1 LEFDNEERNVVTLY
15 MVSQTEGMGK
25 TAVAAGIG
33 RHLIDA
39 GRRVGYFKPN
49 LPEAIGTTANGA
61 SRDAEFLKSVLSLE
75 EESGD
80 ISPTLVG
87 KNGQADGFSQALA
100 KVSRD
105 KDVVIVELI
114 GEPHQIAG
122 LIGNESNAGVIVIEG
137 PVEGPGDSLV
147 EAKRV
152 FGDRLLGV
160 IINKVPAMRLEEV
173 RSQATAAFAGQSIN
187 VLAVLPEDRLLLAL
201 SVGELA
207 ERLQG
212 EILNNPEKS
221 GELADNVM
229 LGAMCVD
236 AGPLYFG
243 RQANK
248 IAVLRNERSDMQ
260 MAALQTPTTCLVL
273 GGGREPMQQ
282 VRHEAE
288 NKGVP
293 IIVAAESVPEIVA
306 SIEAALANGRFNQE
320 QKVPTIS
327 RLLEEHLDYAALD
340 SGLG

>member
-1 LEFDNEERNVVTLY
+1 MVTLY
-15 MVSQTEGMGK
+15 VVSQTDGRGK
-25 TAVAAGIG
+25 TAVSAGIG
-33 RHLIDA
+33 RHLIDE

-49 LPEAIGTTANGA
+49 LPRARGTTANSAG
-61 SRDAEFLKSVLSLE
+61 RDAEFLKSILGLE
-75 EESGD
+75 DSPGE

-87 KNGQADGFSQALA
+87 PTSVSNNEQADSFGQALA
-100 KVSRD
+100 KVSRN
-105 KDVVIVELI
+105 KDVVIVEAI

-122 LIGNESNAGVIVIEG
+122 LVGNGSDARVIVVEG
-137 PVEGPGDSLV
+137 PVEGPSDGLV

-173 RSQATAAFAGQSIN
+173 RSRAKAAFAGQSID
-187 VLAVLPEDRLLLAL
+187 VLAVLPEDRWLLAL

-207 ERLQG
+207 ERIQG

-248 IAVLRNERSDMQ
+248 VAVLRGERADMQ

-273 GGGREPMQQ
+273 GGGKEPVHQ
-282 VRHEAE
+282 VRHQAE
-288 NKGVP
+288 DKGVP
-293 IIVAAESVPEIVA
+293 IIVAAESVPEIIA
-306 SIEAALANGRFNQE
+306 SIEAALANARFNQE
-320 QKVPTIS
+320 QKVPRIS
-327 RLLEEHLDYAALD
+327 RLLAEHFDFAALD
-340 SGLG
+340 RWLGATG